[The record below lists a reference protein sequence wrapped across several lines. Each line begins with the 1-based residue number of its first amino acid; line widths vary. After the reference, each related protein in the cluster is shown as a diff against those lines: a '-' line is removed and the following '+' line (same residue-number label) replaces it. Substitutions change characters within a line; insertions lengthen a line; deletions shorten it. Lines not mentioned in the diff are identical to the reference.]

1 MSMVT
6 TLVFVA
12 QYFRGLANK
21 FKYKAIEAIEARI
34 EAAQAEQVEVEE
46 HRSSQTIDC
55 HNRYYASRDDLNA
68 RQVKEVEEMLARH
81 QQERDNLKAS
91 FEENNAAIALAHQ
104 AVSDSLKKEIV
115 MLEIELDNLTK

>member
-21 FKYKAIEAIEARI
+21 FKQKAIFAIQERI
-34 EAAQAEQVEVEE
+34 NKIEEEQVDVEE
-46 HRSSQTIDC
+46 HRSSQMVDC

-68 RQVKEVEEMLARH
+68 RQVKEVEGMLVRH
-81 QQERDNLKAS
+81 QQEHDNLKAD
-91 FEENNAAIALAHQ
+91 FEENKASIALVHQ
-104 AVSDSLKKEIV
+104 AASDSLKKEIV
-115 MLEIELDNLTK
+115 MLEMELDKLTK

>member
-21 FKYKAIEAIEARI
+21 FKAKAIKAIESRI
-34 EAAQAEQVEVEE
+34 EAVQAEQVEVEE
-46 HRSSQTIDC
+46 HRSSQMIDC

-81 QQERDNLKAS
+81 QQERDKLKAD
-91 FEENNAAIALAHQ
+91 FEENKASIALVHQ
-104 AVSDSLKKEIV
+104 AASYNLKKEIV
-115 MLEIELDNLTK
+115 MLEMELDNLTK

>member
-21 FKYKAIEAIEARI
+21 FKAKAIKAIESRI
-34 EAAQAEQVEVEE
+34 EAVQAEQVEVEE
-46 HRSSQTIDC
+46 HRSSQMIDC

-81 QQERDNLKAS
+81 QQERDNLKAD
-91 FEENNAAIALAHQ
+91 FEENKASIALVHQ
-104 AVSDSLKKEIV
+104 AASDSLKKEIV
-115 MLEIELDNLTK
+115 MLEMELDNLTK

>member
-21 FKYKAIEAIEARI
+21 FKAKAIKAIESRI
-34 EAAQAEQVEVEE
+34 ETVQAEQVEVEE
-46 HRSSQTIDC
+46 HRSSQMIDC

-81 QQERDNLKAS
+81 QQERDNLKAD
-91 FEENNAAIALAHQ
+91 FEENKASIALVHQ
-104 AVSDSLKKEIV
+104 AASDSLKKEIV

>member
-21 FKYKAIEAIEARI
+21 FKAKAIKAIESRI
-34 EAAQAEQVEVEE
+34 EAVQAEQVEVEE
-46 HRSSQTIDC
+46 HRSSQMIDC

-81 QQERDNLKAS
+81 QQERDNLKAD
-91 FEENNAAIALAHQ
+91 FEENKAAIALVHQ
-104 AVSDSLKKEIV
+104 AASDSLKKEVV

>member
-21 FKYKAIEAIEARI
+21 FKHKAIEAIETRI
-34 EAAQAEQVEVEE
+34 EAVQAEQVEVEE
-46 HRSSQTIDC
+46 HRSSQMIDC
-55 HNRYYASRDDLNA
+55 HNRYYTSRDDLNE
-68 RQVKEVEEMLARH
+68 RQVKEVEEMMARH
-81 QQERDNLKAS
+81 QQERDNLEAT
-91 FEENNAAIALAHQ
+91 FEENKASIALVHQ
-104 AVSDSLKKEIV
+104 AASDSLKKEIV

>member
-21 FKYKAIEAIEARI
+21 FKAKAIKAIESRI
-34 EAAQAEQVEVEE
+34 EAVQAEQFEVEE
-46 HRSSQTIDC
+46 HRSSQMIDC

-68 RQVKEVEEMLARH
+68 RQVKEVEEMMARH
-81 QQERDNLKAS
+81 QQERDNLKAD
-91 FEENNAAIALAHQ
+91 FEENKASIALVHQ
-104 AVSDSLKKEIV
+104 AASDSLKKEIV

>member
-21 FKYKAIEAIEARI
+21 FKAKAIKAIESRI
-34 EAAQAEQVEVEE
+34 EAVQVEQVEVEE
-46 HRSSQTIDC
+46 HRSSQMIDC

-81 QQERDNLKAS
+81 QQERDNLKAD
-91 FEENNAAIALAHQ
+91 FEENKASIALVHQ
-104 AVSDSLKKEIV
+104 AASDSLKKEIV

>member
-6 TLVFVA
+6 TLVYVA
-12 QYFRGLANK
+12 RCFRGLAYK
-21 FKYKAIEAIEARI
+21 FKLKAITAIKFRI
-34 EAAQAEQVEVEE
+34 EAVQAEQVEVEE
-46 HRSSQTIDC
+46 HRSSQMIDC

-91 FEENNAAIALAHQ
+91 FEENKAAIALAHQ

>member
-21 FKYKAIEAIEARI
+21 FKSKAIKAIEARI
-34 EAAQAEQVEVEE
+34 EAVQAEQVKVEE
-46 HRSSQTIDC
+46 HRSSQMIDC
-55 HNRYYASRDDLNA
+55 HNRYYASRDELNA
-68 RQVKEVEEMLARH
+68 RQVKEVEDMLARH
-81 QQERDNLKAS
+81 QQERDSLKAE
-91 FEENNAAIALAHQ
+91 FEENKASIALVNQ
-104 AVSDSLKKEIV
+104 AAPDSLKKEIV

>member
-12 QYFRGLANK
+12 QGFRGLANK
-21 FKYKAIEAIEARI
+21 FKYKAIEAIESRI
-34 EAAQAEQVEVEE
+34 EAVQAEQVEVEE
-46 HRSSQTIDC
+46 HRSSQMIDC

-81 QQERDNLKAS
+81 QQERDNLKAD
-91 FEENNAAIALAHQ
+91 FEERKASIALVHQ
-104 AVSDSLKKEIV
+104 AASDSLKKEIV

>member
-21 FKYKAIEAIEARI
+21 FKYKAIEAIESRI
-34 EAAQAEQVEVEE
+34 EDVQAEQVEVEE
-46 HRSSQTIDC
+46 HRSSQMIDC

-68 RQVKEVEEMLARH
+68 RQAKEVEGMMARH
-81 QQERDNLKAS
+81 QQERDNLKAD
-91 FEENNAAIALAHQ
+91 FEENKASIALLHQ
-104 AVSDSLKKEIV
+104 AASDDLKRELV
-115 MLEIELDNLTK
+115 MLRTELDALIK

>member
-6 TLVFVA
+6 TLVFIA

-34 EAAQAEQVEVEE
+34 EGVQAEQFEVEE
-46 HRSSQTIDC
+46 HRSSQMIDC

-68 RQVKEVEEMLARH
+68 RQAKEVEEMLSRH
-81 QQERDNLKAS
+81 QQEHDNLKAD
-91 FEENNAAIALAHQ
+91 FEESKASIALVHQ
-104 AVSDSLKKEIV
+104 AASDGLKRELV
-115 MLEIELDNLTK
+115 MLRTELDALIK

>member
-12 QYFRGLANK
+12 QYFRSLANK

-34 EAAQAEQVEVEE
+34 EAVQAEQVEVEE
-46 HRSSQTIDC
+46 HRSSQMIDC
-55 HNRYYASRDDLNA
+55 HNRYYADRDALND
-68 RQVKEVEEMLARH
+68 RQEEEMKAMFLRH
-81 QQERDNLKAS
+81 EQEMNNLKAD
-91 FEENNAAIALAHQ
+91 FEERKASIALVHQ
-104 AVSDSLKKEIV
+104 AAFDSLKKEIV

>member
-21 FKYKAIEAIEARI
+21 FKYKTIEAIEDRI
-34 EAAQAEQVEVEE
+34 EAVQAEQVEVEE
-46 HRSSQTIDC
+46 HRSSQMIYY

-68 RQVKEVEEMLARH
+68 RQVKEVEEMMARH
-81 QQERDNLKAS
+81 QQERDNLNADFEERKAS
-91 FEENNAAIALAHQ
+91 IAIVHQ
-104 AVSDSLKKEIV
+104 AASDSLKKEIV
-115 MLEIELDNLTK
+115 MLEMELDNLTK

>member
-1 MSMVT
+1 MSMVS

-12 QYFRGLANK
+12 QYFRSLANK
-21 FKYKAIEAIEARI
+21 FKSKAIKAIESRI
-34 EAAQAEQVEVEE
+34 EAVQAEQVEVEE
-46 HRSSQTIDC
+46 HRSSQMIDC

-81 QQERDNLKAS
+81 QQERDNLKAD
-91 FEENNAAIALAHQ
+91 FEENKASIALVHQ
-104 AVSDSLKKEIV
+104 AASDSLKKEIV

>member
-21 FKYKAIEAIEARI
+21 FKAKAIKAIESRI
-34 EAAQAEQVEVEE
+34 EAVQAEQVEVEE
-46 HRSSQTIDC
+46 HRSSQMIDC

-81 QQERDNLKAS
+81 QQERDNLKAD
-91 FEENNAAIALAHQ
+91 FEENKASIALVHQ
-104 AVSDSLKKEIV
+104 SASDSLKKEIV
-115 MLEIELDNLTK
+115 MLEMELDSLTK

>member
-12 QYFRGLANK
+12 QYFRGLANE
-21 FKYKAIEAIEARI
+21 FKSKAIKAIESRI
-34 EAAQAEQVEVEE
+34 EAVQAEQVKVEE
-46 HRSSQTIDC
+46 HRSSKMIDC

-81 QQERDNLKAS
+81 QQERDSLKAE
-91 FEENNAAIALAHQ
+91 FEENKASIALVHQ
-104 AVSDSLKKEIV
+104 AASDSLKKEIV

>member
-21 FKYKAIEAIEARI
+21 FKSKAIKAIESRI
-34 EAAQAEQVEVEE
+34 EAVQAEQVKVEE
-46 HRSSQTIDC
+46 HRSSQMIDC
-55 HNRYYASRDDLNA
+55 HKRYYASYEELRERHA
-68 RQVKEVEEMLARH
+68 KEVAELLERH
-81 QQERDNLKAS
+81 EVEQRNIKED
-91 FEENNAAIALAHQ
+91 FEENKASIALVHQ
-104 AVSDSLKKEIV
+104 AASDSLKKEIV